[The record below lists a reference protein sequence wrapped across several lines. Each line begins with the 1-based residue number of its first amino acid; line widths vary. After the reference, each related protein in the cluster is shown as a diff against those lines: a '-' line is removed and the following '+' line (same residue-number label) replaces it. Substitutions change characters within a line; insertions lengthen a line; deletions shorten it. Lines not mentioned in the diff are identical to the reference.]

1 MELLMKLDGIFQENM
16 TETLKGS
23 EMKTEIMNNLQ
34 QIFEQNLVDI
44 EQAKENGRAA
54 IGFYCLYS
62 PTEIA
67 VAAGAIP
74 LPLCGTRNDPIAA
87 AEETLPRNLCP
98 LIKSSYGFA
107 VSDTCAFFRASDIII
122 GDTTCD
128 GKKKMF
134 ELLSREKTTHVLQLP
149 QNQDTEMS
157 MSLWRSELDRFKE
170 IIEDTSGATIDD
182 ESLRSAISLMNRE
195 RKARKGLMDVNKT
208 KPALL
213 KGTQMLEILF
223 KIGFLADKEKGIS
236 FMEEVTAEAKKGTF
250 LEDTPAPGKAKRILL
265 TGVPVGLG
273 SDKVVK
279 IVEQL
284 GADVVAFENCSGY
297 KQAFTVDESKP
308 PMEALAEQYLATP
321 CSVMSPNEGRFELLK
336 EMIRDFQVDGVID
349 LTWQAC
355 HTYNVEAF
363 LVDETVQEN
372 FGFPTLHLET
382 DYAESDTE
390 QLRVRIEAYLEM
402 L

>member
-1 MELLMKLDGIFQENM
+1 
-16 TETLKGS
+16 
-23 EMKTEIMNNLQ
+23 MKTEIMNNLQ
-34 QIFEQNLVDI
+34 QISEQNLVDI
-44 EQAKENGRAA
+44 EQANEKGRPVV
-54 IGFYCLYS
+54 GFYCLYS

-134 ELLSREKTTHVLQLP
+134 ELLARQKTTHVLQLP
-149 QNQDTEMS
+149 QNQNTELS
-157 MSLWRSELDRFKE
+157 MSLWQSELERFKE
-170 IIEDTSGATIDD
+170 IIEDASGATIDAA
-182 ESLRSAISLMNRE
+182 SLRSAIRLMNRE
-195 RKARKGLMDVNKT
+195 RLARKGLMDVNKT
-208 KPALL
+208 RPAPLQ
-213 KGTQMLEILF
+213 GSQMLEILF

-236 FMEEVTAEAKKGTF
+236 FMEAVTEEAKKGTF
-250 LEDTPAPGKAKRILL
+250 LAITPASGNAKRILL

-273 SDKVVK
+273 SEKVVK

-297 KQAFTVDESKP
+297 KQAFTVDENKA

-363 LVDETVQEN
+363 LVGEIVQKH